1 MGGPVIE
8 TAASG
13 KQAEYHEHGHCENDK
28 YVKSLNYDRFHMQ
41 CFNPLILHNSCAL
54 NIFIHLPSG

>member
-13 KQAEYHEHGHCENDK
+13 KQAEYHEHGHHKNDE
-28 YVKSLNYDRFHMQ
+28 
-41 CFNPLILHNSCAL
+41 
-54 NIFIHLPSG
+54 